1 LSTSHSYNLWVIVG
15 TLADFFAE
23 DMGARKVIKYNVK
36 DGHIIQPPF
45 FSSGTSSS
53 LLSHSVPQVP
63 MHNPSV
69 SVPSTHDVLLTQ
81 VKPDTGVFVHDPPE
95 GSAAEQSPAAS
106 ALGRSSDAS
115 QFAKMG
121 GD

>member
-1 LSTSHSYNLWVIVG
+1 
-15 TLADFFAE
+15 
-23 DMGARKVIKYNVK
+23 
-36 DGHIIQPPF
+36 
-45 FSSGTSSS
+45 
-53 LLSHSVPQVP
+53 

-69 SVPSTHDVLLTQ
+69 SVPSKHDVLLTQ
-81 VKPDTGVFVHDPPE
+81 VKPDTGVFVQDPPE
-95 GSAAEQSPAAS
+95 GSAAEQSPTVS